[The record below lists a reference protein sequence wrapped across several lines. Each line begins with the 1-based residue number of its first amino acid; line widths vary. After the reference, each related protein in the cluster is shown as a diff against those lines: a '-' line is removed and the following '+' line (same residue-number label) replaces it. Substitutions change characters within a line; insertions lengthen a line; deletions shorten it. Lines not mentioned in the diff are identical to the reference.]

1 MPSPRFAQST
11 AFSKDVLGRYVCNGF
26 DEAMLSA
33 DPNPRPDLGR
43 PWARPDARPF
53 DIVILG
59 GGTFGA
65 ALAQHL
71 FENDV
76 TASHRILVL
85 EGGPLTIPEHTQN
98 MPMIGLGTPDF
109 ATSVADLRGM
119 NADQQRGWAREVWGL
134 PWHSTHKFPGLAYCV
149 GGRSLYWGGWS
160 PVLLDA
166 EMPTAGANPWPAP
179 VASSLKNQYFKES
192 SDQIGVSETNDFIY
206 GPLHMALRQRLF
218 EGFSAAGGIA
228 NAVAL
233 GSLPDH
239 PAVLYND
246 TAPSD
251 TELVDWLGLPAGAA
265 IPRADLLNLLKLEAP
280 LAVQSQ
286 TEPGQ
291 FPTNKFSTAPL
302 LIKAVRAAQVESQ
315 NDDVRKRLFMV
326 PNCHVV
332 SLVRTGDHVSRIDT
346 NLGNIEIASSTT
358 VVMALGTIESTR
370 LALGSFR
377 GVPNYHLI
385 GRNLMAHLRSNLTI
399 RIPRA
404 ALPSGLPAALSTSAL
419 FVKGRAAG
427 RTFHLQISASGVDPK
442 TGNSEA
448 ELWQKIPDIDT
459 IDGLRAADDQSVVIT
474 IRAIGEM
481 EPQNPASFVRLD
493 DDPQLDFGAK
503 RAFVAIENSTSDL
516 NLWKAMDQTSD
527 AVAKVFA
534 NGQPFEVQTETA
546 GFVKVGPGDDL
557 SAKHPYKPK
566 AQGGRRDGLGTTHH
580 EAGTLWMGDDPAK
593 SVTDAQGRFHHIANT
608 YVAGPALLPTIG
620 SPNPM
625 LSGIALVRRLAD
637 TLIPPPPRLAAGT
650 ATVLFDGTERSFQK
664 WKFVGGG
671 SFSRSGRA
679 LVARPGNDIGLLYF
693 PQLFGN
699 FTLTLDFMLPSPR
712 GDNNDNSGIFVRF
725 QDPKQP
731 VPDRNNPAITYT
743 YNNQAYV
750 AVDTGFEIQ
759 LDEEARGD
767 KRFAEPDGLFFN
779 RTGAIYKVKTP
790 GTGAGKQNYTNTQVL
805 KPGQWNRYEIAVAG
819 STISVKLNGQPS
831 TTFENN
837 DAFRGKSPGF
847 IGLQVHTGR
856 VAFANICVS

>member
-11 AFSKDVLGRYVCNGF
+11 AFSKDVVGRYVCNGF
-26 DEAMLSA
+26 DEATLSA

-43 PWARPDARPF
+43 PSARPDARPF
-53 DIVILG
+53 DIIILG
-59 GGTFGA
+59 AGTFGS

-98 MPMIGLGTPDF
+98 LPMIGLGTPDF
-109 ATSVADLRGM
+109 PTSVADLRGM

-134 PWHSTHKFPGLAYCV
+134 PWHSSHKFPGLAYCV

-160 PVLLDA
+160 PVLLDI
-166 EMPTAGANPWPAP
+166 EMPTAGANPWPTA
-179 VASSLKNQYFKES
+179 VANSLKNQYFKEA

-206 GPLHMALRQRLF
+206 GPLHMALRRRLF
-218 EGFSAAGGIA
+218 DAFATAGGIT
-228 NAVAL
+228 NAVGLA
-233 GSLPDH
+233 SLPDH

-246 TAPSD
+246 SPPSD
-251 TELVDWLGLPAGAA
+251 VELIDWLGLPAGTSMA
-265 IPRADLLNLLKLEAP
+265 RSDLLNLLKLEAP

-291 FPTNKFSTAPL
+291 FPSNKFSAAPL
-302 LIKAVRAAQVESQ
+302 LIKAARAAQVESQ
-315 NDDVRKRLFMV
+315 DDDVRKRLMVV
-326 PNCHVV
+326 PNCHI
-332 SLVRTGDHVSRIDT
+332 VRLALSGDPINRIET
-346 NLGNIEIASSTT
+346 NVGNIT
-358 VVMALGTIESTR
+358 VAPSAAVVLALGTIESTR
-370 LALGSFR
+370 LALDSFR

-404 ALPSGLPAALSTSAL
+404 ALPSGLPAALSTAAL

-442 TGNSEA
+442 SGNSEA
-448 ELWQKIPDIDT
+448 ELWQKVPDIDT
-459 IDGLRAADDQSVVIT
+459 IDSLRAADDQSVVIT

-493 DDPQLDFGAK
+493 ADPQLDFGAQ
-503 RAFVAIENSTSDL
+503 RAFVAIENSSSDL
-516 NLWKAMDQTSD
+516 DLWKAMDQTSD

-534 NGQPFEVQTETA
+534 NGQPFEVQTEAA
-546 GFVKVGPGDDL
+546 GFVKVNVGDDL
-557 SAKHPYKPK
+557 SQVHPYKPK
-566 AQGGRRDGLGTTHH
+566 PQGGRRDGLGTTHH
-580 EAGTLWMGDDPAK
+580 EAGTLWMGEDPAK
-593 SVTDAQGRFHHIANT
+593 SVTDAQGKFHQVSNA
-608 YVAGPALLPTIG
+608 YVAGPALLPSIG

-637 TLIPPPPRLAAGT
+637 TLIPPPPAFTGGGG
-650 ATVLFDGTERSFQK
+650 TVLFDGTERSFQK

-671 SFSRSGRA
+671 NFSRRGRA

-693 PQLFGN
+693 PQPFGD
-699 FTLTLDFMLPSPR
+699 FTLLLDFMLPSPR
-712 GDNNDNSGIFVRF
+712 GINNDNSGVFVRF
-725 QDPKQP
+725 QDPTLP
-731 VPDRNNPAITYT
+731 VPDRNNPTITYPYT
-743 YNNQAYV
+743 NQAYV

-759 LDEEARGD
+759 IDEEGRGD
-767 KRFAEPDGLFFN
+767 SRIAEPDGLFFN
-779 RTGAIYKVKTP
+779 RTGAIYKTKTP
-790 GTGAGKQNYTNTQVL
+790 GVGPGKQHYTNAQVL
-805 KPGQWNRYEIAVAG
+805 KAGQWNRYEIVVAG
-819 STISVKLNGQPS
+819 NAISVVLNGQPA
-831 TTFENN
+831 TTFENS
-837 DAFRGKSPGF
+837 DSFRGKSPGF

-856 VAFANICVS
+856 VAFANIRLA